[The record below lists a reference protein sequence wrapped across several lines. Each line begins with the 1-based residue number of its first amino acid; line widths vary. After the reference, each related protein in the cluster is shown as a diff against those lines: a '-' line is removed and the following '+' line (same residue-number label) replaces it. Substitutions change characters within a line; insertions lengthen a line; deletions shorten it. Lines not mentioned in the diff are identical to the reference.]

1 MRSLASVVRG
11 LTGSGFRNR
20 HDWMLQ
26 GSMPMKFERN
36 MRLALAAP
44 EHLSIESIFHCSVSG
59 IPI

>member
-1 MRSLASVVRG
+1 
-11 LTGSGFRNR
+11 
-20 HDWMLQ
+20 MLQ